1 MPTQGSPT
9 SVSGQTIPIDVLSGN
24 QVTPVPPGQVLLV
37 DDDPAVL
44 RLLEFELGEG
54 EVSTVAASDGRQAL
68 ELLKKTDIDA
78 IILDLALP
86 DISGREL
93 LKRFKTQC
101 PDIPVIV
108 LTARDEIDEAVACM
122 KLGARDFVTKPF
134 DRPRLMTSVQNACK
148 DRCAQAQLLQLA
160 TERRQSM
167 GFDSLIGR
175 STGMDKVKA
184 LLARATNN
192 DVTVLLE
199 GESGTGKEVFAR
211 ALHAESHR
219 SSGAFVAVN
228 CGAIPE
234 SLIES
239 ELFGHC
245 KGSFTGAI
253 ADHCGFF
260 EQAEGGTILL
270 DEIGELPLSA
280 QVRLLRVLQERQVQR
295 IGDKAP
301 RAVDVR
307 IVAATNQCLADLVPK
322 GEFRKDL
329 FYRLAVFPITL
340 PPLRDRQG
348 DIPLLSAA
356 FLERISQRLGRN
368 RCRLDQTAIQAMGQ
382 YNWPGNVRELENA
395 LERACLLAEN
405 EMVTAAELPDPV
417 LCTLLPEEPAVT
429 FSSLSLL
436 DSQEIPTLADEE
448 RRLILHALR
457 VTHWNLSK
465 AAQKLGIGRATIYRK
480 IERYGLQRQ
489 TEQHPPTAHQG

>member
-1 MPTQGSPT
+1 MPTLGSPT
-9 SVSGQTIPIDVLSGN
+9 SVPGQTIPTDVLSGN
-24 QVTPVPPGQVLLV
+24 QVPSVPPGQVLLV

-44 RLLEFELGEG
+44 RLLEFELAEG

-68 ELLKKTDIDA
+68 DLLKKTDIDA

-86 DISGREL
+86 DISGQEL
-93 LKRFKTQC
+93 LKRFQAIY

-122 KLGARDFVTKPF
+122 QLGARDFVTKPF
-134 DRPRLMTSVQNACK
+134 DRPRLITSVQNACN

-160 TERRQSM
+160 AERRRST
-167 GFDSLIGR
+167 GFDTLIGR
-175 STGMDKVKA
+175 SAGMVKVKA
-184 LLARATNN
+184 LLSRATNN

-211 ALHAESHR
+211 ALHTESHR
-219 SSGAFVAVN
+219 SRGAFVAVN

-245 KGSFTGAI
+245 EGAFTGAI

-270 DEIGELPLSA
+270 DEIGELPLTA

-307 IVAATNQCLADLVPK
+307 IIAATNRCLADLVPQ
-322 GEFRKDL
+322 GGFRKDL

-340 PPLRDRQG
+340 PPLRERLG
-348 DIPLLSAA
+348 DIPLLAEV
-356 FLERISQRLGRN
+356 FLERISEHLGKN
-368 RCRLDQTAIQAMGQ
+368 RFHLDQTAIQAMGQ
-382 YNWPGNVRELENA
+382 YDWPGNVRELENA
-395 LERACLLAEN
+395 LERACLLAEG
-405 EMVTAAELPDPV
+405 EIVTAAELPDPV
-417 LCTLLPEEPAVT
+417 LCTLLPDEPAAA
-429 FSSLSLL
+429 LDHLNLL
-436 DSQEIPTLADEE
+436 DSQEIPTLAEEE

-480 IERYGLQRQ
+480 IERYGLQR
-489 TEQHPPTAHQG
+489 HAAPLPPAARRG